1 MTNLQEILK
10 LPQSFWKQLVGFIQG
25 WIEVKE

>member
-10 LPQSFWKQLVGFIQG
+10 LPQSFWMQLFGLIQG
-25 WIEVKE
+25 RIQVKE